1 MATRP
6 KNRAQTLAVVGGK
19 GSPSAAPPDDSDWS
33 TLMARAQDGDQNAYR
48 RLLGEVVPYI
58 RSLARR
64 RLREAADV
72 EDAVQDVLWTLHSI
86 RHTYD
91 PARPFTPW
99 LATIAG
105 RRIIDRL
112 RRLGRTWAHEAVLT
126 DEHETF
132 PAAETN
138 YHETVSDGRLLHEA
152 IEELSPGQRTAIRL
166 LKLEEMSL
174 IDAAKASGMSVA
186 ALKVATHRAL
196 KVLRLRLTNW
206 DDVP

>member
-1 MATRP
+1 MATRSR
-6 KNRAQTLAVVGGK
+6 NRERSLTVVGGK
-19 GSPSAAPPDDSDWS
+19 PDPSETSPDEFDWS
-33 TLMARAQDGDQNAYR
+33 TLMARTQDGDQNAYR
-48 RLLGEVVPYI
+48 RLLEEIVPYI

-64 RLREAADV
+64 RFRETTDV
-72 EDAVQDVLWTLHSI
+72 EDAVQDVLLTLHSI
-86 RHTYD
+86 RDTYD

-112 RRLGRTWAHEAVLT
+112 RRLVRTRNHEAILT

-132 PAAETN
+132 PAEETN
-138 YHETVSDGRLLHEA
+138 YHETASDGRALREA
-152 IEELSPGQRTAIRL
+152 IESLSPGQRTAIRL

-174 IDAAKASGMSVA
+174 IEAAKASGMSVA

-196 KVLRLRLTNW
+196 KALRLLLAKRN
-206 DDVP
+206 DAP